1 MWQYLWKSL
10 RFTNRVNLLPFLPD
24 SDREIATRRM
34 ESPTSLGCWTC
45 TPLRLGPRALPRI
58 ATRRMES
65 PTSLGCWT
73 CTPLRLG
80 PRAFWRWGGS
90 GASSA
95 PRISYNCYP
104 RRPPRV
110 QPAHRTVCD
119 WLTAMPYC
127 AIIRFNVSERE
138 LFSFSFRNSEIQ
150 IFFSF
155 TLNFLRKQTKIIYI
169 IGL

>member
-1 MWQYLWKSL
+1 MIPWSNGRDSGQKSRFFWMPMWQYLWKSL
-10 RFTNRVNLLPFLPD
+10 RFTNRVNLLPFLPN
-24 SDREIATRRM
+24 SDRE
-34 ESPTSLGCWTC
+34 
-45 TPLRLGPRALPRI
+45 I